1 MQKPSL
7 EKEYEFMTPSE
18 RRILSAIGSQLKTNR
33 YPMEMINESLLPKNK
48 HTVALPGTGKAALG
62 LETDIVQQLICHNAS
77 SVVIFDCK
85 ADMTL
90 LQDVRATAKGLGRK
104 FKQFS
109 NP

>member
-1 MQKPSL
+1 
-7 EKEYEFMTPSE
+7 MTPSE

-33 YPMEMINESLLPKNK
+33 YPTEIINESIQSKHKHVVDLPN
-48 HTVALPGTGKAALG
+48 ACKAALG

-77 SVVIFDCK
+77 SVVFFDCK

-90 LQDVRATAKGLGRK
+90 LQNVRATAKRLGRK